1 MIETLR
7 FVLAGLGLTQAL
19 LMLVDEGIFHHR
31 RGLEK
36 FERWGHVADTSLFFL
51 AISIPAIFDPSLVTT
66 SIYGLLAV
74 ASCLLITKDEWI
86 HAEACAPLEHW
97 CHAMLF
103 ILHGAL
109 LTVIGVL
116 WNLPTDGVLWELKA
130 MPVAVFLWGLY
141 QHFYWNVYQVRSS
154 H

>member
-1 MIETLR
+1 MIEVLR
-7 FVLAGLGLTQAL
+7 FVLAGLGLTQAI
-19 LMLVDEGIFHHR
+19 LMLVDEGIFHHK

-36 FERWGHVADTSLFFL
+36 FERWGHVADTGLFFI
-51 AISIPAIFDPSLVTT
+51 AISVPALFAPTTLVS
-66 SIYGLLAV
+66 SIYGVLAV

-86 HAEACAPLEHW
+86 HAEACEPIEHW

-109 LTVIGVL
+109 LAVIGVL
-116 WNLPTDGVLWELKA
+116 WNLQPDLPELKA
-130 MPVAVFLWGLY
+130 LPVAVFFWGLY
-141 QHFYWNVYQVRSS
+141 QHLYWNVYHVRSS

>member
-1 MIETLR
+1 MIEVLR
-7 FVLAGLGLTQAL
+7 FVLTGLGLTQAI
-19 LMLVDEGIFHHR
+19 LMLVDEGIFHHK

-36 FERWGHVADTSLFFL
+36 FERWGHVADTGLFFI
-51 AISIPAIFDPSLVTT
+51 AISVPALFAPTT
-66 SIYGLLAV
+66 LLISIYGVLAV

-86 HAEACAPLEHW
+86 HAEACEPLEHW

-109 LTVIGVL
+109 LAVIGVL
-116 WNLPTDGVLWELKA
+116 WNLQPDLPELKA
-130 MPVAVFLWGLY
+130 LPVAVFFWGLY
-141 QHFYWNVYQVRSS
+141 QHLYWNVYYVRSS

>member
-7 FVLAGLGLTQAL
+7 FVLAGLGLTQAV

-31 RGLEK
+31 RGLQK

-51 AISIPAIFDPSLVTT
+51 AIAVPALLGPSRGTNVVFAV
-66 SIYGLLAV
+66 LALS
-74 ASCLLITKDEWI
+74 SCLLITKDEWI
-86 HAEACAPLEHW
+86 HADACEPLEHW

-109 LTVIGVL
+109 LTVIGIL
-116 WNLPTDGVLWELKA
+116 WNLQADVWELKA
-130 MPVAVFLWGLY
+130 LPIAVFFWGLY
-141 QHFYWNVYQVRSS
+141 QHLYWNVYHVRSS